1 MSLSLYEEAL
11 LEAIK
16 IKELAEEN
24 AKKAVLEYLNPKIK
38 KMVEEKLYSQS
49 NMLIQE
55 KKEEKE
61 DDSKKK
67 LLFSSDEDVC
77 IKEEEPQE
85 EATTVA
91 NISGAM
97 SISEPEIDEE
107 FEKDIKKLEEKILAC
122 EGVSDFIKNN
132 EEFVNILE
140 NLLIILEDK
149 FQNIEKKINN
159 KNLIDNYQMRL
170 ESMYEK
176 MHALKENCNMKQKKE
191 EMVEDLDIDIVLDD
205 EDEEVQQEAKSSDD
219 SEQEVEECI
228 SEEEQLDDEDEIEI
242 DDEDLKKEIADLKSE
257 LSPKDLSDEEEG
269 DEDESEESDEDE
281 KCDSDDESES
291 KLEEGSD
298 EESEEE
304 GDECEHCQLKKEMK
318 VQQSCLESKTMW
330 LAEAKKRAGKPS
342 AVHCKK
348 QAVEASK
355 KLKES
360 QKKLSSLKKKI
371 SSKSSQSDV
380 KKEKVVSEKFS
391 LEIGS
396 LKKQLDE
403 TKLLNQKLIVTN
415 KLLQLESLTQKQKR
429 VAIEQLDEA
438 SSTKEIKMV
447 YESFTKALT
456 SKKPLSESSVIG
468 SSSRSVR
475 SSTITE
481 SVDDELYGRWEVLA
495 GIK

>member
-55 KKEEKE
+55 KKEEG
-61 DDSKKK
+61 DDDDKKK
-67 LLFSSDEDVC
+67 LLFSSDED
-77 IKEEEPQE
+77 ISTSKEKPQE

-91 NISGAM
+91 NIAGAM
-97 SISEPEIDEE
+97 SVSEPEVDEE

-122 EGVSDFIKNN
+122 EGVSDFIRNN
-132 EEFVNILE
+132 EEFIHILE
-140 NLLIILEDK
+140 NLLVVLEDK

-219 SEQEVEECI
+219 SEKEMEECI

-242 DDEDLKKEIADLKSE
+242 DDEDLKKEIAELKSE
-257 LSPKDLSDEEEG
+257 LSSKESSDEEDS
-269 DEDESEESDEDE
+269 DEEKSEESEE
-281 KCDSDDESES
+281 CDSDEES
-291 KLEEGSD
+291 KLEEGSE

-304 GDECEHCQLKKEMK
+304 SDECEHCQLKKEMK

-348 QAVEASK
+348 QATEASK

-360 QKKLSSLKKKI
+360 QEKLSSLKKKI
-371 SSKSSQSDV
+371 DSKSSQSDV
-380 KKEKVVSEKFS
+380 KKEKAISEKFS
-391 LEIGS
+391 LEVSS
-396 LKKQLDE
+396 LKKQLEE

-456 SKKPLSESSVIG
+456 SKKPLSESTVIG